1 MIQTRKKTG
10 SQGGSAMVLV
20 AGALLGVG
28 NLWVPRFGWAGCPWL
43 AKRSLRVPARFGA
56 WPGRVAT
63 PRAAGMSGML
73 SG

>member
-1 MIQTRKKTG
+1 MLVV
-10 SQGGSAMVLV
+10 GGLPW
-20 AGALLGVG
+20 VG
-28 NLWVPRFGWAGCPWL
+28 NLWVACFGWAGCPWL